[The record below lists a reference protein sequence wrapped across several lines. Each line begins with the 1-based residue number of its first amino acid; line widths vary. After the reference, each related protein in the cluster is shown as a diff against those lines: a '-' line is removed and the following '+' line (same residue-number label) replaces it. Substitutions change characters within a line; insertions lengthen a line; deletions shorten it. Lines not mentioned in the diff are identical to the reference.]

1 MEYRILEKILK
12 DSFSSDKYFIETL
25 PRNDFNIK
33 FKIILAINKAS
44 ELELANI
51 KKELSKVCKFSISD
65 NVFDENVRYINVF
78 YFYDYK
84 TILKRRCK

>member
-1 MEYRILEKILK
+1 MEYRILEKIFQSVL
-12 DSFSSDKYFIETL
+12 SRDKYFIDTL
-25 PRNDFNIK
+25 PKNDFNIK
-33 FKIILAINKAS
+33 FKVTLVISELS
-44 ELELANI
+44 ELELASI

-84 TILKRRCK
+84 TILKRGV